1 MGILKVRA
9 ATEYVGHSI
18 ENNASLACLTVVLP
32 ARGVTCRRII
42 IKIKYTP
49 CKRGE
54 TKREKKKKQTENV
67 KKKYGQ
73 YHTHVRV
80 GMPVYYTRPVV
91 FSNRSEINV
100 HFFSVFF
107 SFLES
112 PPTPLSA
119 FIPSFFAPRH
129 RNARDRLTRWVYTR
143 NGTRTSYD
151 NSGLALKK
159 HKEN

>member
-54 TKREKKKKQTENV
+54 TKREKKKKTDRKCE
-67 KKKYGQ
+67 KK
-73 YHTHVRV
+73 VR
-80 GMPVYYTRPVV
+80 TISHARPSRYAGVLHAARRV
-91 FSNRSEINV
+91 F
-100 HFFSVFF
+100 
-107 SFLES
+107 
-112 PPTPLSA
+112 
-119 FIPSFFAPRH
+119 
-129 RNARDRLTRWVYTR
+129 
-143 NGTRTSYD
+143 
-151 NSGLALKK
+151 
-159 HKEN
+159 